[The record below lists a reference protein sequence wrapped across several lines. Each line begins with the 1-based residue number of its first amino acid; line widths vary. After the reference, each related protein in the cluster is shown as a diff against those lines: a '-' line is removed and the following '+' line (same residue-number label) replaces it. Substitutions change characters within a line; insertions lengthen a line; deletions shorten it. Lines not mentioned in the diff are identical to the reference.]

1 MAKQLQKFWSDI
13 KTTKKIKITL
23 VKSVIGT
30 KKDHRAT
37 VKGLGLGR
45 INSESTLE
53 DTPSIRGMIRK
64 IAYLLKCD

>member
-1 MAKQLQKFWSDI
+1 M
-13 KTTKKIKITL
+13 TTKKIKITL

-64 IAYLLKCD
+64 IAYLLKCE

>member
-1 MAKQLQKFWSDI
+1 MM
-13 KTTKKIKITL
+13 TTKKIKITL

-64 IAYLLKCD
+64 IAYLLKCE